1 MCKYDSESTASMESV
16 DNTSEQ
22 RKWYLKA
29 LSKLKSDV
37 NWEERTLRASLLAAK
52 QHSRSNNL
60 DINGIPLTPTEKVDS
75 VLHKLARIININMRK
90 IGSLRQGRKETS
102 VQQKYPPAYL
112 TVARSLEGP
121 EVCNGRGSCTSLG
134 TLMARS
140 MFNRE
145 MERTLSR

>member
-1 MCKYDSESTASMESV
+1 MCKDDSESTASMESV
-16 DNTSEQ
+16 ENTSEQ

-29 LSKLKSDV
+29 LR
-37 NWEERTLRASLLAAK
+37 EERTLRASLLAAK